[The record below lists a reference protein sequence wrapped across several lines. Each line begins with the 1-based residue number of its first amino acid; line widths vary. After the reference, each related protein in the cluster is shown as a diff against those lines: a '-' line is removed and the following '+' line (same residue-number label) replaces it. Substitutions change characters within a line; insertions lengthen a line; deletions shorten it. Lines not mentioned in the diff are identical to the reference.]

1 MVSKYYNVNL
11 RMPNY
16 WSSGVLRKTGNKI
29 FVYLA
34 PDYIIGEY
42 KNGKFYLTFY
52 KREYLIKDVV
62 FNNADFEIKDIVV
75 DFKVGELLPDGEIF
89 PFQIY
94 KFIIDHHWSSLEII
108 DEIKDFD
115 KQLDLEDNYFKNI
128 PYK

>member
-1 MVSKYYNVNL
+1 MNQDD
-11 RMPNY
+11 R
-16 WSSGVLRKTGNKI
+16 
-29 FVYLA
+29 
-34 PDYIIGEY
+34 
-42 KNGKFYLTFY
+42 
-52 KREYLIKDVV
+52 REYLIKDVV
-62 FNNADFEIKDIVV
+62 FNNDDFEIKDIVV

-115 KQLDLEDNYFKNI
+115 KQLDLEENYFKNI